1 MTRDTII
8 ITTPPQTL
16 RSVQGWDVTPGHL
29 AYRVGRGPHLFRAA
43 AAQSSPGAGSW
54 WWTIRASTVW
64 GDPGPLCQEVVREC
78 SARGFTG
85 AVLDFDAKLPPLER
99 MAATLEEG
107 FARRGWTLYVPE
119 SYGARLQRA
128 RVMISSALSGG
139 SLALRLEEASGLLWG
154 GPGGSGAPEGGGG
167 LCPAFIHRQRA
178 APDQGRTGPE
188 KAADEPLGV
197 LFRRALR
204 SVFYLYEPG
213 GWSPLCPL

>member
-1 MTRDTII
+1 MVVDD
-8 ITTPPQTL
+8 
-16 RSVQGWDVTPGHL
+16 QGFDGL
-29 AYRVGRGPHLFRAA
+29 
-43 AAQSSPGAGSW
+43 
-54 WWTIRASTVW
+54 

-128 RVMISSALSGG
+128 RVMISSRPIWRLSGPSAG
-139 SLALRLEEASGLLWG
+139 GGVRLLWG

-188 KAADEPLGV
+188 KAG
-197 LFRRALR
+197 R
-204 SVFYLYEPG
+204 
-213 GWSPLCPL
+213 